1 MVGEGLYRSLRK
13 VPFARFFLFFVVGI
27 GAGYATPLSP
37 FVFKLIGG
45 AVLTLLLFLLGMEI
59 YGRQW
64 RRVFFPPCF
73 YLLLFLLGVVWIG
86 WQLPAQQP
94 HHFTKTTA
102 EYLVGIVADE
112 PIYGEATIRFPIRVL
127 QGIQTREIN
136 PATGQIMLSI
146 ARNKNEDDIFLAYG
160 DKLLLR
166 NTATAV
172 RPAYNP
178 KQFDYKRYLAYKN
191 IYHQAYVQTRDI
203 RLIESGKGNN
213 VVAWALKIR
222 KYFVHK
228 FGEFIT
234 DRETL
239 GVCSALILG
248 YRANFDAETLAAF
261 INTGTVHVL
270 SVSGLHVGMVFYLL
284 NVLLKFLDRLNNGRS
299 IRFIF
304 ILTAIWGYV
313 LLTGMAPPILRAGVM
328 ISFLLLAGWSQ
339 RINQNINS
347 LFASACC
354 LLLFDPFML
363 FDMGFQLSY
372 FAVFGLFTFYPLL
385 NKAFRINNRWA
396 RAIIQAA
403 LVSVSAQLFT
413 TPLALYYF
421 HQFPNYFLLGNLF
434 VMLPATGLMYAGLA
448 LAISPFSLPNV
459 YLGIGLTYLSRFL
472 LWGLKAI
479 EELPFATLQ
488 GIDLSTI
495 DLVLFLLVI
504 MFLLLTW
511 YVLQKQFLWCVLLTT
526 GMLVFSMAITAIR
539 YTSFQGIK
547 VYNIG
552 REAAIAVINRGKVS
566 LLSTLDSITHPRL
579 TMLVLPDLRHYTR
592 EKDITFQRLAL
603 SREQQLR
610 IETDVGTIG
619 IMEGSTTNKVC
630 ANCDL
635 LLWRN
640 IPYDHFVNKKDF
652 EHTALLL
659 FDASNATTILP
670 QMIQEADSLGR
681 SYYLLKDNFAYVWE
695 KK

>member
-1 MVGEGLYRSLRK
+1 MVGERLYRGLRK
-13 VPFARFFLFFVVGI
+13 VPFVRFFLFFVVGI
-27 GAGYATPLSP
+27 SVGYATPLSP
-37 FVFKLIGG
+37 LIFKLIGS
-45 AVLTLLLFLLGMEI
+45 ALLALLLFLLGMEI

-86 WQLPAQQP
+86 WRLPAQQP
-94 HHFTKTTA
+94 HHFAKATA

-112 PIYGEATIRFPIRVL
+112 PIYGETTIRFPVRIVHRV
-127 QGIQTREIN
+127 QAREIN
-136 PATGQIMLSI
+136 PATGQIMLSV
-146 ARNKNEDDIFLAYG
+146 ARNKNDIVLAYG
-160 DKLLLR
+160 DKLLFR
-166 NTATAV
+166 NTATTV
-172 RPAYNP
+172 HPAYNP

-191 IYHQAYVQTRDI
+191 IYHQAYVQARDI
-203 RLIESGKGNN
+203 RLIENGKGNN

-222 KYFVHK
+222 RYFVHK
-228 FGEFIT
+228 FSEFIT

-239 GVCSALILG
+239 DVCSALILG
-248 YRANFDAETLAAF
+248 YRANFDAETLTAF

-284 NVLLKFLDRLNNGRS
+284 NVLLKFLDRFNYGRS
-299 IRFIF
+299 IRFMF

-339 RINQNINS
+339 RKNQNLNS

-354 LLLFDPFML
+354 LLLLDPFML

-385 NKAFRINNRWA
+385 NKAFRISNRWG
-396 RAIIQAA
+396 RVIIQAG

-448 LAISPFSLPNV
+448 LAVCPFSLLNV

-488 GIDLSTI
+488 GIDLSAI

-511 YVLQKQFLWCVLLTT
+511 YVLKRQFLWCMLLTT

-539 YTSFQGIK
+539 HTSFQGIK

-552 REAAIAVINRGKVS
+552 YEAAIAVIDRGKVS
-566 LLSTLDSITHPRL
+566 LLSTLDSIRHPRL
-579 TMLVLPDLRHYTR
+579 AMQVLPDLRHYTR
-592 EKDITFQRLAL
+592 EKDITFQQLAL
-603 SREQQLR
+603 SRGEQLR
-610 IETDVGTIG
+610 IETYLATIG

-630 ANCDL
+630 TGCDI

-640 IPYDHFVNKKDF
+640 IPYNHFVNKKDF

-659 FDASNATTILP
+659 FDASNAAAILP
-670 QMIQEADSLGR
+670 QMTEKADSLGQP
-681 SYYLLKDNFAYVWE
+681 YYLLKDNFAYVWE